1 MGISDRKINVT
12 TNSNEQLTVCIEGRQ
27 EQPSYQDSPMNSMD
41 GGTVRAHRKH
51 LTEKRTSMWKLIIC
65 ERNSGKGSS
74 QMATSLRDIRLED
87 CVLVVKGEEAVVQRL
102 QNKITVM
109 DRVGVEYK
117 KL

>member
-1 MGISDRKINVT
+1 MT

-27 EQPSYQDSPMNSMD
+27 EQPSYQDSAMNSMD

-51 LTEKRTSMWKLIIC
+51 LTEKRTSMWKLIIF

-74 QMATSLRDIRLED
+74 QMATTLRDIGLED
-87 CVLVVKGEEAVVQRL
+87 CVLVVKGKEAVVQRL
-102 QNKITVM
+102 KNKITVM